1 MDTRQR
7 RGASQPDADGDPI
20 ATSVAAALATQEH
33 SFSQQMDIQM
43 KVFQA
48 CLRASMDSVNIRLDT
63 FIKESVRDLAELR
76 ASVQFSQREL
86 HDLNE
91 HIKTDADLH
100 KKHDQT
106 INKLSADIKKLDDQT
121 DYLENQSR
129 RNNIRIDSIKERGGE
144 TWEETE
150 AGLRRT
156 QEVELKMPAE
166 QVRAAVSGLTAP
178 GELRTPTGRG
188 RSS

>member
-1 MDTRQR
+1 MDKRQR

-20 ATSVAAALATQEH
+20 ATAVAAALATQEH

-43 KVFQA
+43 KALQA
-48 CLRASMDSVNIRLDT
+48 LMDSVNIKLDT

-91 HIKTDADLH
+91 HVKTDADLH

-106 INKLSADIKKLDDQT
+106 INRLSADIKKLDDQT

-129 RNNIRIDSIKERGGE
+129 
-144 TWEETE
+144 
-150 AGLRRT
+150 
-156 QEVELKMPAE
+156 
-166 QVRAAVSGLTAP
+166 
-178 GELRTPTGRG
+178 
-188 RSS
+188 